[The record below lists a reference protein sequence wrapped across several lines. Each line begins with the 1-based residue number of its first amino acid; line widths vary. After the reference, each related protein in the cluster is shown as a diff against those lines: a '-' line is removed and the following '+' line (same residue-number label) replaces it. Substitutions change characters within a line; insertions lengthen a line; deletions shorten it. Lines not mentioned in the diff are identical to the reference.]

1 MTSEHGTI
9 RRVNNETHGTE
20 SNAKGTRNNDEID
33 CEFAVSW

>member
-9 RRVNNETHGTE
+9 RRVNETHGTE